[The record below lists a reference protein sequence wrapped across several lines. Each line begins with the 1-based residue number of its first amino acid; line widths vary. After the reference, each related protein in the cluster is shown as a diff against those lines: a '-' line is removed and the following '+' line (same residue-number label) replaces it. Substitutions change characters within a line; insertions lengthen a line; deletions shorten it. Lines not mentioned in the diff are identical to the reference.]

1 MSGFVLDWLRDGVVD
16 IAMLYNVADERG
28 LTMHQ
33 ALTEEIRL
41 FGTPDMKGAPRGN
54 TVSLAASLRLPLIV
68 PSPSHGLRNL
78 IDAAALSI
86 GRHADPAIEIDSYRQ
101 IKRLAARRL
110 AFGMLPTVAI
120 GQEIR
125 DGTFRSWRIIKPV
138 VMRRI
143 FLGYRTDRPLS
154 AASRA
159 VGQLS
164 WTLLRDIVR
173 SDAWSAVWTENDSLQ
188 LYSIP
193 QDPG

>member
-16 IAMLYNVADERG
+16 IAMLYNVAEQRG
-28 LTMHQ
+28 LSMHQ

-41 FGTPDMKGAPRGN
+41 FGTPDMTDSPRGD
-54 TVSLAASLRLPLIV
+54 TVSLATSLRLPLIV

-120 GQEIR
+120 EQEIR
-125 DGTFRSWRIIKPV
+125 DGTFRSWRITRPA

-164 WTLLRDIVR
+164 WTLLRDLVR
-173 SDAWSAVWTENDSLQ
+173 SGAWSAVWTETNDLQ
-188 LYSIP
+188 PYGLP
-193 QDPG
+193 ACE